1 MYSCQGNHIVLFTTD
16 MTNYIVNPEE
26 QFAKCKSYEE
36 NWKDATP
43 SCETAALRSVED
55 AVQWLNDYR
64 ERSPE
69 LHLQVLVC
77 GSLHLVGAVMA
88 TLSIT
93 ADNLYES

>member
-1 MYSCQGNHIVLFTTD
+1 MYSCHGNRTVLFTTD
-16 MTNYIVNPEE
+16 MTNYTVNPEE
-26 QFAKCKSYEE
+26 QFDKCKSYEE
-36 NWKDATP
+36 NWKDTTP